1 MFVYNVHLFLY
12 TFSYSFLAC
21 SKYCTLCRSSSS
33 GLSAPGKTR
42 LDRERAKMCQN
53 EMVST
58 CNLYITDQEP
68 LDRPWLQGCVS
79 QFCSIFRKAYQTCQ
93 DNSRTTKR
101 PAIRRNT
108 RLRKEFMKDSN
119 R

>member
-1 MFVYNVHLFLY
+1 MYVYNVHLFLY

-53 EMVST
+53 EMVSNCT
-58 CNLYITDQEP
+58 LYITDNQP
-68 LDRPWLQGCVS
+68 LQL
-79 QFCSIFRKAYQTCQ
+79 
-93 DNSRTTKR
+93 
-101 PAIRRNT
+101 
-108 RLRKEFMKDSN
+108 
-119 R
+119 